1 VGLLDKL
8 KKAWNAFIND
18 ESSNG
23 GYGYYNYGYSTTVRP
38 DRVQLSISNERSVIT
53 AVYNRIAID
62 VASLYFKH
70 VQLDDNGRYVKD
82 VKSNMNRCFTLES
95 NKDQSAKAFFHDV
108 VMSLFDEGC
117 IAIVPVD
124 TTKELNEKKETTA
137 FDILSMRT
145 GRIMQWYPDYVQME
159 VYNDRTGLRQTITM
173 PKSEVAIIE
182 NPFYAVMND
191 RNSTLQR
198 LIRKLNILDA
208 IEEQSGA
215 GKLDLIIQLPY
226 VVRTKLRKDQAKER
240 IDDITNQLSSSKYG
254 IAYTD
259 GTEKITQLNRP
270 VENNVLKSVEYLT
283 SMLFSQLGMSQ
294 SILDGTANEE
304 TMNNYRNT
312 TVIPIADVLVEE
324 MARKW
329 LTPTAITQ
337 GKSIM
342 YFYNPFKYIPLSKLA
357 EVADKLTRNAIV
369 SSNEMRQTIGLPP
382 SNDPE
387 ADKLSNKNIS
397 KSETETVTKTENEEV
412 IDDKTNQENM

>member
-1 VGLLDKL
+1 MGLLDKL
-8 KKAWNAFIND
+8 KRAWNAFVNE

-23 GYGYYNYGYSTTVRP
+23 GYGYYDYGYSTTVRP
-38 DRVQLSISNERSVIT
+38 DRVQLSISNERSIIT
-53 AVYNRIAID
+53 AIYNRIALDI
-62 VASLYFKH
+62 ASLSFKH
-70 VQLDDNGRYVKD
+70 VELDKSGRYIKD
-82 VKSNMNRCFTLES
+82 VNSGLNRCFSLES

-108 VMSLFDEGC
+108 IMSLFDEGC
-117 IAIVPVD
+117 IAIVPID
-124 TTKELNEKKETTA
+124 TTDDPNETGA
-137 FDILSMRT
+137 YDILSMRT
-145 GRIMQWYPDYVQME
+145 GRIIQWYPDHVQLE
-159 VYNDRTGLRQTITM
+159 AYNDRKGIRQTITM
-173 PKSEVAIIE
+173 KKSEVAIIE

-208 IEEQSGA
+208 IEEQTGA

-226 VVRTKLRKDQAKER
+226 VVRTKLRKDQAKQR
-240 IDDITNQLSSSKYG
+240 IDDITSQLSSSKYG

-294 SILDGTANEE
+294 SILDCTANEE

-312 TVIPIADVLVEE
+312 TIIPIADVLVEE
-324 MARKW
+324 MKRKW
-329 LTPTAITQ
+329 LTQAAITQ

-357 EVADKLTRNAIV
+357 EVADKFTRNAIM
-369 SSNEMRQTIGLPP
+369 SSNEIRQTIGLPP
-382 SNDPE
+382 SDDPE
-387 ADKLSNKNIS
+387 ADKLSNKNLNNPESGTPNKI
-397 KSETETVTKTENEEV
+397 EEQPVADDTLNENS
-412 IDDKTNQENM
+412 

>member
-1 VGLLDKL
+1 MGLLDKL
-8 KKAWNAFIND
+8 KRAWNAFVNE

-23 GYGYYNYGYSTTVRP
+23 GYGYYDYGYSTTVRP
-38 DRVQLSISNERSVIT
+38 DRVQLSISNERSIIT
-53 AVYNRIAID
+53 AIYNRIALDI
-62 VASLYFKH
+62 ASLSFKH
-70 VQLDDNGRYVKD
+70 VELDKNGRYIKD
-82 VKSNMNRCFTLES
+82 VNSGLNRCFSLES

-108 VMSLFDEGC
+108 IMSLFDEGC

-124 TTKELNEKKETTA
+124 TTDDPNETGA
-137 FDILSMRT
+137 YDILSMRT
-145 GRIMQWYPDYVQME
+145 GRIIQWYPDHVQLE
-159 VYNDRTGLRQTITM
+159 VYNDRKGIRQTITM
-173 PKSEVAIIE
+173 KKSEVVIIE

-208 IEEQSGA
+208 IEEQTGA

-226 VVRTKLRKDQAKER
+226 VVRTKLRKDQAKQR
-240 IDDITNQLSSSKYG
+240 IDDITSQLSSSKYG

-294 SILDGTANEE
+294 SILDCTANEE

-312 TVIPIADVLVEE
+312 TIIPIADVLVEE
-324 MARKW
+324 MKRKW
-329 LTPTAITQ
+329 LTQAAITQ

-357 EVADKLTRNAIV
+357 EVADKFTRNAIM
-369 SSNEMRQTIGLPP
+369 SSNEIRQTVGLPP
-382 SNDPE
+382 SDDPE
-387 ADKLSNKNIS
+387 ADKLSNKNLNNPESGTPKKI
-397 KSETETVTKTENEEV
+397 EEQPVVEDILNENS
-412 IDDKTNQENM
+412 

>member
-1 VGLLDKL
+1 MGLLDKL
-8 KKAWNAFIND
+8 KRAWNAFINE

-38 DRVQLSISNERSVIT
+38 DRVQLSISNERSIIT
-53 AVYNRIAID
+53 AIYNRIALDI
-62 VASLYFKH
+62 ASLSFKH
-70 VQLDDNGRYVKD
+70 VQLDKEGRYTGD
-82 VKSNMNRCFTLES
+82 VKSDLNRCFSLES

-124 TTKELNEKKETTA
+124 TTDDPNDTEA
-137 FDILSMRT
+137 YDILSMRT
-145 GRIMQWYPDYVQME
+145 GRIVQWYPDHVQLE

-173 PKSEVAIIE
+173 KKSEVAIIE

-208 IEEQSGA
+208 IEEQTGA

-240 IDDITNQLSSSKYG
+240 IDDITNQLSQSKYG

-294 SILDGTANEE
+294 SILDCTANEE

-312 TVIPIADVLVEE
+312 TIIPIADVLVEE
-324 MARKW
+324 MKRKW
-329 LTPTAITQ
+329 LSQTAISQ

-357 EVADKLTRNAIV
+357 EVADKFTRNAIM
-369 SSNEMRQTIGLPP
+369 SSNEIRQIVGLVP
-382 SNDPE
+382 SKDPE
-387 ADKLSNKNIS
+387 ADKLSNKNLNNPES
-397 KSETETVTKTENEEV
+397 GTPPKDEEQPV
-412 IDDKTNQENM
+412 GDEVLNQE

>member
-1 VGLLDKL
+1 MGLLDKL
-8 KKAWNAFIND
+8 KRAWNAFINE

-38 DRVQLSISNERSVIT
+38 DRVQLSISNERSIIT
-53 AVYNRIAID
+53 AIYNRIALDI
-62 VASLYFKH
+62 ASLSFKH
-70 VQLDDNGRYVKD
+70 VQLDKEGRYIGD
-82 VKSNMNRCFTLES
+82 VKSDLNRCFSLES
-95 NKDQSAKAFFHDV
+95 NKDQSAKAFFHDI

-124 TTKELNEKKETTA
+124 TTDDPNDTEA
-137 FDILSMRT
+137 YDILSMRT
-145 GRIMQWYPDYVQME
+145 GRIIQWYPDHVQLE

-173 PKSEVAIIE
+173 KKSEVAIIE

-208 IEEQSGA
+208 IEEQTGA

-240 IDDITNQLSSSKYG
+240 IDDITSQLSSSKYG

-294 SILDGTANEE
+294 SILDCTANEE

-312 TVIPIADVLVEE
+312 TIIPIADVLVEE
-324 MARKW
+324 MKRKW
-329 LTPTAITQ
+329 LSQTAISQ

-357 EVADKLTRNAIV
+357 EVADKFTRNAIM
-369 SSNEMRQTIGLPP
+369 SSNEIRQIVGLVP
-382 SNDPE
+382 SSDPE
-387 ADKLSNKNIS
+387 ADKLSNKNLNNPES
-397 KSETETVTKTENEEV
+397 GTPPKDEEQPVADDVLNE
-412 IDDKTNQENM
+412 D